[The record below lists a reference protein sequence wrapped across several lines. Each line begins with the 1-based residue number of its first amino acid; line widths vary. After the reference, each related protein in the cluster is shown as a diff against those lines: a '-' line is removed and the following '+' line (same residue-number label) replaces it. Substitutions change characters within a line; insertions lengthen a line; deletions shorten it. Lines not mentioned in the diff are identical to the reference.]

1 LDDVAGLFDVVID
14 CTGAGPLVFHA
25 IDHLGPDGVLCLM
38 GISPA
43 GRTLPLDVDALNKQ
57 MVLNNNVVFGS
68 VNANRRHYEQA
79 ADALARA
86 DRGWLDRLVTRWV
99 PLAAWKEALE
109 RRDGD
114 VKTVVEI
121 GGV

>member
-1 LDDVAGLFDVVID
+1 
-14 CTGAGPLVFHA
+14 
-25 IDHLGPDGVLCLM
+25 
-38 GISPA
+38 
-43 GRTLPLDVDALNKQ
+43 LPLNVDSLNEQ

-99 PLAAWKEALE
+99 PLAAWVEALE

-121 GGV
+121 GRI

>member
-1 LDDVAGLFDVVID
+1 M
-14 CTGAGPLVFHA
+14 
-25 IDHLGPDGVLCLM
+25 CLT

-43 GRTLPLDVDALNKQ
+43 GRTLPLDVDTLNKR

-79 ADALARA
+79 VDALARA
-86 DRGWLDRLVTRWV
+86 DSRWLDRLVTRWV
-99 PLAAWKEALE
+99 PLAEWMEALE

-121 GGV
+121 GRI